1 MTAKK
6 WWQSL
11 NINQMDDYSFRF
23 YDREFETLTP
33 KEIQSIF
40 EKIVSDS

>member
-1 MTAKK
+1 MKAKL

-23 YDREFETLTP
+23 YDREFETLTQD
-33 KEIQSIF
+33 EIEYIYNHL
-40 EKIVSDS
+40 